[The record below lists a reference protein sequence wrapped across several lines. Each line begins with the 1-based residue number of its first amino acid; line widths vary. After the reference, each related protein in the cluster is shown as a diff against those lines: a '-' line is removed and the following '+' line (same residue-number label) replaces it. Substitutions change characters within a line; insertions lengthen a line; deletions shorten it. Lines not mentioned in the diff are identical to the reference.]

1 VNRRGARGIA
11 LLVIGLVFMAVG
23 ISGQRAF
30 IAIGIAFAVIG
41 LSSLI
46 RQGQGAGLVRVI
58 RREPRCDGVASALRS
73 AARQWAFSR
82 STTPHECFAG
92 SPG

>member
-1 VNRRGARGIA
+1 MNRRAAPGVA
-11 LLVIGLVFMAVG
+11 LLVIGLVFFALG

-46 RQGQGAGLVRVI
+46 RRGQGAGI
-58 RREPRCDGVASALRS
+58 R
-73 AARQWAFSR
+73 
-82 STTPHECFAG
+82 
-92 SPG
+92 